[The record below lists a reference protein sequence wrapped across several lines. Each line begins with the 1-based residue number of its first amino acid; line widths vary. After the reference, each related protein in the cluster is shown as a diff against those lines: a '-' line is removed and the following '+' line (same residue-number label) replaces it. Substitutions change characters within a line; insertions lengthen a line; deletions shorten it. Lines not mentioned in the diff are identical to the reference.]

1 MLKHEQ
7 FNLGKCLAM
16 YIARHKGDLFNFR
29 NLFSL
34 KYKEEVLL
42 HKLVIKLII
51 VTIID
56 IRLINNYTIITSK
69 SIGHVSINRVA

>member
-1 MLKHEQ
+1 
-7 FNLGKCLAM
+7 M
-16 YIARHKGDLFNFR
+16 YIARYKGNLFNFR

-42 HKLVIKLII
+42 YKLVIKLII

-56 IRLINNYTIITSK
+56 IRLINNYTIITSNVFYK
-69 SIGHVSINRVA
+69 QVGNLSELVTLN

>member
-1 MLKHEQ
+1 MH
-7 FNLGKCLAM
+7 
-16 YIARHKGDLFNFR
+16 IARYKGDLFNFR

-51 VTIID
+51 VAVID
-56 IRLINNYTIITSK
+56 VRLINNYAIITSK
-69 SIGHVSINRVA
+69 SIRYISINRVT

>member
-1 MLKHEQ
+1 MH
-7 FNLGKCLAM
+7 
-16 YIARHKGDLFNFR
+16 IARYKGNLFKFK

-42 HKLVIKLII
+42 YKLVIKLII
-51 VTIID
+51 ITIID

-69 SIGHVSINRVA
+69 SIRYISINRVT

>member
-1 MLKHEQ
+1 
-7 FNLGKCLAM
+7 M
-16 YIARHKGDLFNFR
+16 YIARHKGNLFNFR

-42 HKLVIKLII
+42 YKLVIKLII
-51 VTIID
+51 VAVID

-69 SIGHVSINRVA
+69 SIRYISINRVT

>member
-1 MLKHEQ
+1 
-7 FNLGKCLAM
+7 M

-56 IRLINNYTIITSK
+56 IRLINNYILKLRRSLDRLK
-69 SIGHVSINRVA
+69 